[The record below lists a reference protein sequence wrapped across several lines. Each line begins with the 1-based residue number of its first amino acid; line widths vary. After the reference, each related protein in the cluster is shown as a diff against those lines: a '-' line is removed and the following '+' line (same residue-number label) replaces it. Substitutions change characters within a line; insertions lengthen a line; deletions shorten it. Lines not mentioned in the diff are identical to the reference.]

1 MELLLHHYIHTPKK
15 SLKSTKIISKKV
27 LKLPKN
33 ISKICPKIS
42 QKRIKSATV
51 QVLKESVQSCVID
64 AEAVAWDTEKGE
76 ILPFQVLSTR
86 KRKDASASEIKV
98 QVCVFAFDLLYLNDK
113 VRHTHNNST
122 SLYTLC

>member
-1 MELLLHHYIHTPKK
+1 M
-15 SLKSTKIISKKV
+15 
-27 LKLPKN
+27 
-33 ISKICPKIS
+33 
-42 QKRIKSATV
+42 
-51 QVLKESVQSCVID
+51 QSCVID

-113 VRHTHNNST
+113 VYTQTLHLYILYVETET
-122 SLYTLC
+122 YVVLYIVYCSLWYVKL

>member
-1 MELLLHHYIHTPKK
+1 MAEYFSEI
-15 SLKSTKIISKKV
+15 
-27 LKLPKN
+27 
-33 ISKICPKIS
+33 
-42 QKRIKSATV
+42 IKSATI

-113 VRHTHNNST
+113 VRHTQQYIFIYTMLKLKHT
-122 SLYTLC
+122 LYDILCTAVSGT